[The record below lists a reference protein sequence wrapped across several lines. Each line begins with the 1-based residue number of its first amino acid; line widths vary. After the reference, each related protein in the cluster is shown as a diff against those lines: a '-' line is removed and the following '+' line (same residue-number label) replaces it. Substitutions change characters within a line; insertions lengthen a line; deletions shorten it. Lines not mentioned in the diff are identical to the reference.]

1 MRAVI
6 VVGLGFGDEGK
17 GSVVDYLTRK
27 YNSHLNV
34 RFNGGGQAGHNVVLA
49 DGRHHCFS
57 QWGSGTFAGS
67 KTYLSR
73 YMLVNPTFML
83 PEGEHLVS
91 LGVTDAFERMF
102 IDYNALV
109 TTPFHVSLNRF
120 RETSRRASST
130 LEYGTCGM
138 GIGETVDWATRYP
151 EWAIRMR
158 DFSDLRTITGKL
170 EMLRTEIR
178 RTVCDLTRTWS
189 ENKGLDLDFDILEDP
204 ETVDRFIA
212 TTQELLNRGVTVVKP
227 LNRNFLED
235 DTTIFEGAQG
245 VLLDEEWGFHPHTT
259 WSNCTFD
266 NALKLV
272 KQFAGTKGAK
282 VTRLG
287 VTRPYHTR
295 HGAGP
300 LPSEGLELQIKD
312 HNTDGK
318 WQGSFRLGYFDFVMA
333 RYAKFIIE
341 GLDGIAINHL
351 DQVSGPQKVCITHN
365 FQGYDQHRINF
376 GIDHETHLGLEEM
389 SKEYGEEAEPV
400 QSVVSAVYTELG
412 SVNRLTEGISR
423 VFKAPMTIIGYGPTA
438 EDKRDV

>member
-1 MRAVI
+1 MRAILVA
-6 VVGLGFGDEGK
+6 GLGFGDEGK
-17 GSVVDYLTRK
+17 GSITDYLCRK
-27 YNSHLNV
+27 YESKLVV
-34 RFNGGGQAGHNVVLA
+34 RYNGGAQAAHNVVLA

-57 QWGSGTFAGS
+57 QWGSGTFAGA

-130 LEYGTCGM
+130 LEFGTCGM
-138 GIGETVDWATRYP
+138 GIGETVDRATRYP

-158 DFSDLRTITGKL
+158 DFSDLKVLTGKL
-170 EMLRTEIR
+170 EMLRTEVR
-178 RTVCDLTRTWS
+178 REVYDLTRTWS
-189 ENKGLDLDFDILEDP
+189 ENKGLDLDYDILEDP
-204 ETVDRFIA
+204 DTVDRFIS
-212 TTQELLNRGVTVVKP
+212 TTQELLKRGVTVVKP
-227 LNRNFLED
+227 LDRGFAED
-235 DTTIFEGAQG
+235 TIVFEGAQG

-266 NALKLV
+266 NALKIV

-287 VTRPYHTR
+287 VTRSYHTR

-300 LPSEGLELQIKD
+300 LPSERDDGLEIKD
-312 HNTDGK
+312 HNTKGE

-333 RYAKFIIE
+333 RYARFIIE

-351 DQVSGPQKVCITHN
+351 DQVSGPQKVCIAHN
-365 FQGYDQHRINF
+365 FQGSNMYRINF
-376 GIDHETHLGLEEM
+376 GIDHETHLGLEAM
-389 SKEYGEEAEPV
+389 AKEDGEEAEPV

-412 SVNRLTEGISR
+412 SVNRLTQAISR
-423 VFKAPMTIIGYGPTA
+423 VFKAPLTIIGYGPTA
-438 EDKRDV
+438 EDKREL

>member
-1 MRAVI
+1 MRAILVA
-6 VVGLGFGDEGK
+6 GLGFGDEGK
-17 GSVVDYLTRK
+17 GSIVDFLCRKHESKLVVRY
-27 YNSHLNV
+27 
-34 RFNGGGQAGHNVVLA
+34 NGGAQAAHNVVLA

-57 QWGSGTFAGS
+57 QWGSGTLAGA

-73 YMLVNPTFML
+73 YMLVNPSFML
-83 PEGEHLVS
+83 PEGEHLIS
-91 LGVTDAFERMF
+91 LGVADAFERMF

-109 TTPFHVSLNRF
+109 TTPFHVSINRL
-120 RETSRRASST
+120 REIHRRTSKT
-130 LEYGTCGM
+130 LEFGTCGM

-158 DFSDLRTITGKL
+158 DVNDLKVLTGKL
-170 EMLRTEIR
+170 EMLRTDFR
-178 RTVCDLTRTWS
+178 RVAYDLSCEWP
-189 ENKGLDLDFDILEDP
+189 EEAQVDLNILEDP

-212 TTQELLNRGVTVVKP
+212 DTQELLKRGVTVVKP

-287 VTRPYHTR
+287 VTRPYHTLL
-295 HGAGP
+295 GAGP

-351 DQVSGPQKVCITHN
+351 DQVNGPQKVCLAHN

-423 VFKAPMTIIGYGPTA
+423 VFKAPLSIIGYGPTA